1 VRDGVEELHDGAL
14 TRADALFRTDVA
26 PWCPEIF

>member
-1 VRDGVEELHDGAL
+1 MRVRELRLGAI
-14 TRADALFRTDVA
+14 TRADALFHSDRA